1 MNAWRMYAWSLL
13 ALMLILVFCTGC
25 APLRWMGCLP
35 PLPPVIAAPSDPR
48 LELPAG
54 TKPSEEAAF
63 FRKKA
68 SEYRAA
74 ADLAESEAKR
84 AKLEARQAYLWW
96 FGVASIVLGCVAFVL
111 AFAYPVASFLRIGG
125 WAGVGGGAALL
136 AVGEALPYLGLFS
149 LITVLAIAVALVV
162 NSQALKTSLANGV
175 DEVKLKASNGFVKS
189 FLRKQLGK

>member
-1 MNAWRMYAWSLL
+1 MNAWRMYGWSLV
-13 ALMLILVFCTGC
+13 ALVLILVLCTGC
-25 APLRWMGCLP
+25 APLRWLGCLAP
-35 PLPPVIAAPSDPR
+35 TPPVIAAPSDPR

-74 ADLAESEAKR
+74 ADLAEAEAKR

-96 FGVASIVLGCVAFVL
+96 FGVASIVLGCVAFAL

-125 WAGVGGGAALL
+125 WAGIGGGAALL

-175 DEVKLKASNGFVKS
+175 DEVKLKTSNGFVKS